1 MQGNVSPDEGSD
13 SGDDCLGR
21 CGAVSGRDR
30 WIGQETD
37 CLAVES
43 AAIGG
48 PPDSGSHGCQGAPRN
63 GDVESLAETSE
74 CPPDSAREP
83 DPVLGNGVSGR
94 SCGCPGCESDSDC
107 EEVSWYLPSGERTCS
122 DHLACIGCPWGL

>member
-37 CLAVES
+37 CPAVES

-74 CPPDSAREP
+74 CPPDSARP
-83 DPVLGNGVSGR
+83 CPVQENGEQGK

-107 EEVSWYLPSGERTCS
+107 EGVSWCPPSDERTCS
-122 DHLACIGCPWGL
+122 DHLACTGCP